1 MKSIRYLPKK
11 RHSNRGGG
19 TKYFIDCSL
28 YSRQPEKIKTEILL
42 RNVENQNVAIIKAI
56 ASDDT
61 IKKKNKQIVI
71 KISQH
76 NGLSLKEYLIG
87 ELLYNHHLSGF
98 IQYICIFKC
107 YDDTAKKAPK
117 ITQIQP
123 SKPYNIPINA
133 HRSFAPTAFLRMR
146 PRLQRSHISS
156 CDAEPTN
163 QNLKDVLVMPYITEG
178 SLENYHWTNSNIA
191 IYKNLIIH
199 IFLSLATAYYHVKLI
214 HGDLHLG
221 NILIK
226 KTKLTTINYQLSNEE
241 DTIIVPTMGYKIVIM
256 DFEKSRTEPMEIPD
270 NIYRWDN
277 PPPVTEFWKEILF
290 LFKNKMDTP
299 FEKYEDFLVIWE
311 NNDIINYIKNY
322 ITKNNAIT
330 NNNIIPLLNLIEQ
343 SVFSFT
349 PIEKYSY
356 NPDIF

>member
-98 IQYICIFKC
+98 IQYICIFQC

-123 SKPYNIPINA
+123 SKPYNIP
-133 HRSFAPTAFLRMR
+133 T
-146 PRLQRSHISS
+146 

-199 IFLSLATAYYHVKLI
+199 IFLSLATAYYHVKFI

-226 KTKLTTINYQLSNEE
+226 KTKRTTISYQLSNEE

-311 NNDIINYIKNY
+311 NNDIINFIKNK

-330 NNNIIPLLNLIEQ
+330 NNNIIPLLTLIDQ